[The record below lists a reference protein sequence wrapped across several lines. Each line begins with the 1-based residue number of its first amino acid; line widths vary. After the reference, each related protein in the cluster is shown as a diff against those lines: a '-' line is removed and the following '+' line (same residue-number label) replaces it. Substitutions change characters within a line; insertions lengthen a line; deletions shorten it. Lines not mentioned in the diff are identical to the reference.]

1 MAWEDGTAGAAG
13 GARQEAEAVVREETS
28 MKAVVLLQRRIRAW
42 GARRQLL

>member
-1 MAWEDGTAGAAG
+1 MALLVLQEEQ
-13 GARQEAEAVVREETS
+13 ARQEAEAVVREETS